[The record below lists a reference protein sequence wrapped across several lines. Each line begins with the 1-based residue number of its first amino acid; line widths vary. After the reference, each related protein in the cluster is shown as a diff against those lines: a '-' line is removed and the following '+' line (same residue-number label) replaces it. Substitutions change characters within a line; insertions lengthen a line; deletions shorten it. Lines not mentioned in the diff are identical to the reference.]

1 MSLPHGFDPRLTP
14 ARADLAAASLQG
26 LVAAPRYVPGELRE
40 VADAVAPLRRRP
52 AGDAPL
58 DTEALY
64 GECVTVYAD
73 DGEGWAFV
81 QLAADG
87 YVGYLPSDALRPLA
101 TPPGHKV
108 AVPRTF
114 LFPGPDLKLPPRGA
128 LCFGSAVVAREE
140 KGAFTATRD
149 GFIYTRHLAPIAA
162 READVV
168 AVAARF
174 LGVPYLWGGRSALG
188 LDCSGLVQTA
198 LAACGIAAP
207 RDSDMQEQA
216 LGESLPLDAPLA
228 RGDLLFWPGH
238 VALVEAPDTLLHANA
253 FHMQVA
259 REPLAPAL
267 ARIAA
272 SGAPLRSIRRLD
284 TTKDTAW
291 TNET

>member
-1 MSLPHGFDPRLTP
+1 MALPHDLDPRLTP
-14 ARADLAAASLQG
+14 ARDDFAAAHLKG
-26 LVAAPRYVPGELRE
+26 VVDAPRYVEGELRE
-40 VADAVAPLRRRP
+40 VAEPVAPLRRRP
-52 AGDAPL
+52 FGDAPL

-64 GECVTVYAD
+64 GERVTVYAD

-81 QLAADG
+81 QLARDG
-87 YVGYLPSDALRPLA
+87 YVGYLPADALRPVSA
-101 TPPGHKV
+101 APTHKV

-114 LFPGPDLKLPPRGA
+114 IFPGPDIKLPPRGA
-128 LCFGSAVVAREE
+128 LCFGSAVAVREE
-140 KGAFTATRD
+140 KGAFAAIRE
-149 GFIYTRHLAPIAA
+149 GFVFARHLAPIAA
-162 READVV
+162 READPV

-198 LAACGIAAP
+198 LAACGIPAP

-216 LGESLPLDAPLA
+216 LGASLPLDAPLQ

-238 VALVEAPDTLLHANA
+238 VALVEDPGTLLHANA
-253 FHMQVA
+253 FHMMVA

-272 SGAPLRSIRRLD
+272 AGAPLRSVRRLD
-284 TTKDTAW
+284 TSERTP
-291 TNET
+291 